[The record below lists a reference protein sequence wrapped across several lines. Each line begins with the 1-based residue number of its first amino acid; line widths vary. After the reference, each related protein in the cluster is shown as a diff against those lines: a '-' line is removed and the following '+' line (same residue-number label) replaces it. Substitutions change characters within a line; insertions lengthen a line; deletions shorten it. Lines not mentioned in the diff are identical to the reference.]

1 MVCFI
6 PVTQAAKTAKTTI
19 DYLHKLIKRGE
30 LPCRYDQRGK
40 LKYWYVDIESPRY
53 QKLLS
58 RLTTSKASPKPALKS
73 IHPID
78 WDIWDAMCKRDEEIV
93 ARRCSLRTRGNYR
106 YYIERFFKSHS
117 HLNRDSL
124 RQALAEYEAKE
135 TPEKDFYTAKSHLY
149 FALMTI
155 AKYFI
160 HMSYETSE
168 LIRSLEYLRPK
179 KGRTVVSRKC
189 FTESTV
195 RQTVQ
200 EIQTVRTKRN
210 APAYNEYN
218 AALNTALLYTAFFTG
233 ARSSEICSIRLKDI
247 DSQAQSIRLFGKGGK
262 ERYVGMCAEL
272 KQAIQVFLKLRVEC
286 DSDVLFVAER
296 GTPLRAA
303 YLHRRVKRAGRWINE
318 NLAPHAIRRTSI
330 TWMLN
335 TKKLPMPLVRDAVG
349 HSSLAVTNIYTK
361 PTANDVIDAMKQL

>member
-1 MVCFI
+1 VVCFI
-6 PVTQAAKTAKTTI
+6 PIVQAAKTAKTTS
-19 DYLHKLIKRGE
+19 DYLHKLIKQGE
-30 LPCRYDQRGK
+30 LPSRFEQRGK
-40 LKYWYVDIESPRY
+40 LKYWYVDVECSRY
-53 QKLLS
+53 QKLLA
-58 RLTTSKASPKPALKS
+58 RPTTRKESPKTALKS
-73 IHPID
+73 VHPID
-78 WDIWDAMCKRDEEIV
+78 WDIWEAMCKRGEEIV
-93 ARRCSLRTRGNYR
+93 ARRCSLRTRCNYR

-117 HLNRDSL
+117 CLNRDTL
-124 RQALAEYEAKE
+124 QQALAAYEAKE

-160 HMSYETSE
+160 HMGYETSE
-168 LIRSLEYLRPK
+168 LVRGLEYLRPK
-179 KGRTVVSRKC
+179 KGRTIVSRKC

-200 EIQTVRTKRN
+200 EIQTVRTKQN

-218 AALNTALLYTAFFTG
+218 ATLNTALLYTAFFTG

-247 DSQAQSIRLFGKGGK
+247 DFQSQSIRLFGKGGK
-262 ERYVGMCAEL
+262 ERYAGMCAEL
-272 KQAIQVFLKLRVEC
+272 KQAIQTYLKLRVNSA
-286 DSDVLFVAER
+286 SDVLFVAEQ
-296 GTPLRAA
+296 GIPLRAA
-303 YLHRRVKRAGRWINE
+303 YLHRRVKRAGKWINE
-318 NLAPHAIRRTSI
+318 DLAPHAIRRTSI

-361 PTANDVIDAMKQL
+361 PTANDVIEAMREL